1 MAGEFAV
8 INPRRRRRKKATAK
22 RRKSS
27 RRRRRVAV
35 NPIHRLHRKRRHVA
49 RRRHNPRRRR
59 YARQHNPAVFG
70 INIVKIGSI
79 AGGFVG
85 TEILAGYLSGM
96 LPAAWKTNPA
106 MVRIGCKA
114 AVGIGA
120 PLLLKRFLPRGI
132 GAALAVGG
140 GVAVLVDVFNTFIKP
155 NIPGLPLGEMGEYN
169 QGYITGY
176 EDPGY
181 SAALSGGDSVY
192 GESVY

>member
-8 INPRRRRRKKATAK
+8 INPRRKRRKNARKVTHRRRKNA
-22 RRKSS
+22 
-27 RRRRRVAV
+27 RRRRVGV
-35 NPIHRLHRKRRHVA
+35 RLVHRKRSHRRVA
-49 RRRHNPRRRR
+49 RRRSNPRRRHNP
-59 YARQHNPAVFG
+59 AIMG

-155 NIPGLPLGEMGEYN
+155 NIPGLPLGEYD
-169 QGYITGY
+169 QGYIEGY
-176 EDPGY
+176 ESPDY
-181 SAALSGGDSVY
+181 SAALSGGESVY

>member
-1 MAGEFAV
+1 MAGEFAL
-8 INPRRRRRKKATAK
+8 INPRRKRRKKATTHR

-35 NPIHRLHRKRRHVA
+35 NPIHRRRRHVA
-49 RRRHNPRRRR
+49 RRRHNPRRRH
-59 YARQHNPAVFG
+59 YARRHNPAMFG

-96 LPAAWKTNPA
+96 LPAAWKTDANI
-106 MVRIGCKA
+106 VRIGCKA
-114 AVGIGA
+114 AVGVGA
-120 PLLLKRFLPRGI
+120 PLLLKRFLPRGV
-132 GAALAVGG
+132 GSALAVGG

-155 NIPGLPLGEMGEYN
+155 NIPGLPVGNYE
-169 QGYITGY
+169 QDFISGY
-176 EDPGY
+176 EDNMMLPDAGM
-181 SAALSGGDSVY
+181 SGSDSVY